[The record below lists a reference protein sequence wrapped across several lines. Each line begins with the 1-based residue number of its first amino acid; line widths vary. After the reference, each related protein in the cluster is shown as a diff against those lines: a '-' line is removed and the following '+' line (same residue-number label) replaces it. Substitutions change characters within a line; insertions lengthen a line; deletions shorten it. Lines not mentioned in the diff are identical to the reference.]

1 MHISLQFL
9 KIPKI
14 SQSIFA
20 ISIQVL
26 QVFANANRQEKQI
39 KAKQIRSNKNIILS
53 RSYYFFIWKVQKNLQ
68 IHMRRDFGRLLNQ
81 SSTYK
86 NEMRGGAKMAEE

>member
-1 MHISLQFL
+1 MHISLQFK
-9 KIPKI
+9 KIHKT

-39 KAKQIRSNKNIILS
+39 KAKQISNKNIIIS
-53 RSYYFFIWKVQKNLQ
+53 RSYDFFIWKVQRIYRYTLEG
-68 IHMRRDFGRLLNQ
+68 ILEDC
-81 SSTYK
+81 
-86 NEMRGGAKMAEE
+86 

>member
-1 MHISLQFL
+1 MHISLQFK
-9 KIPKI
+9 KIPKT

-39 KAKQIRSNKNIILS
+39 KAKQISNKNIILS
-53 RSYYFFIWKVQKNLQ
+53 RSYDFFIWKVQRIYRYTLEG
-68 IHMRRDFGRLLNQ
+68 ILEDC
-81 SSTYK
+81 
-86 NEMRGGAKMAEE
+86 